1 MIHSGF
7 KPIILDNLSNTD
19 IRNINGINKITRKN
33 IKFYNIDCTNSN
45 QVKSFLKKK
54 RYFRFNTFAAF
65 KSVEES
71 VRLPEKYFKNNI
83 GSLEVILEE
92 MKKVILTILFFH
104 HPVQFMVPRINYQL
118 LKVHHSKLQ
127 NLHMV
132 KLSRFVKN

>member
-1 MIHSGF
+1 M
-7 KPIILDNLSNTD
+7 SNTD

-45 QVKSFLKKK
+45 QVKSFFEKEKDILGLIH
-54 RYFRFNTFAAF
+54 FAAF

-71 VRLPEKYFKNNI
+71 VRLPEKYFKNNV